1 MSFGGTRLLKLLS
14 RDHPKM
20 TTHRRKPI
28 EVKLSELMMMMRMI
42 GKYVYIILYCKIY
55 RYFFAKRDEF

>member
-20 TTHRRKPI
+20 TTPKRKPI

-42 GKYVYIILYCKIY
+42 CKYI
-55 RYFFAKRDEF
+55 